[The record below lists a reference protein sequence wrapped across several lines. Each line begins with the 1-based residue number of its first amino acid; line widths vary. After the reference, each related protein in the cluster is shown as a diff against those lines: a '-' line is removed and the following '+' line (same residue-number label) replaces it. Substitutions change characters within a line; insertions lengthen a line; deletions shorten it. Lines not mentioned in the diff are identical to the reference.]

1 MTRSPLGSLLVRGAL
16 LLAVA
21 AVLAGFAVPAHADP
35 DGLQPT
41 DGVAAQ
47 IGQLNGQLNQA
58 DQDLK
63 AASVAASVAI
73 EHYERAVVDAQ
84 RAQTAYD
91 AAQARTVIA
100 TRNVGTAE
108 DQVGALARQD
118 YEYGGNVGALAAL
131 VNGSP
136 SHLMR
141 NLSYLRYVG
150 TRHAV
155 ALQGYRHAEA
165 GAILRQA
172 DAQNKLTASNDAKAK
187 AASAKTA
194 AQQAVT
200 DRQAN
205 VDTINARKTQLQ
217 QQLDQIEAHN
227 AAVRQAA
234 AEQAAREAAAA
245 AEQRRQAAAA
255 AAAAE
260 GSGDNGSGDAQ
271 PVSYGSGDAMV
282 AVRAALRQVGEPY
295 VWDAAD
301 PDVGF
306 DCSGLVLYA
315 YEQIGVSLPHS
326 AEYQYEQGWHPSSDE
341 LRPGDL
347 LFYSYDGTVGGI
359 HHVVMYI
366 GNGMIVQAADFG
378 IPVEVV
384 PAYFDF
390 GYIGATRL
398 V

>member
-1 MTRSPLGSLLVRGAL
+1 MTRSLLRRGTLLLVIAAMLGG
-16 LLAVA
+16 LAT
-21 AVLAGFAVPAHADP
+21 PAHADP
-35 DGLQPT
+35 DGLQST

-84 RAQTAYD
+84 RAQAAYD
-91 AAQARTVIA
+91 AAKARTVAA
-100 TRNVGTAE
+100 TKTVGTAE
-108 DQVGALARQD
+108 DQVGTLARQD

-141 NLSYLRYVG
+141 NLGYLRYVG

-155 ALQGYRHAEA
+155 ALQGYRQAEA
-165 GAILRQA
+165 GAILQQG
-172 DAQNKLTASNDAKAK
+172 DAGNKLTASNDAKAR
-187 AASAKTA
+187 ATTAKTA
-194 AQQAVT
+194 AQQAVAT
-200 DRQAN
+200 RQQN
-205 VDTINARKTQLQ
+205 VATIGAHKNQLQ
-217 QQLDQIEAHN
+217 QQLGQIEAHN

-260 GSGDNGSGDAQ
+260 GNNGDGDAE
-271 PVSYGSGDAMV
+271 PVSYGSGNAMV

-315 YEQIGVSLPHS
+315 YQQIGVELPHS
-326 AEYQYEQGWHPSSDE
+326 AEYQYEQGWHPSSDA

-359 HHVVMYI
+359 HHVTMYI
-366 GNGMIVQAADFG
+366 GNGMIVQAPDFG
-378 IPVEVV
+378 IPVQVV

-390 GYIGATRL
+390 GYLGATRL